1 MFDSKKLPFAL
12 GCSPYKN
19 QKSSYKIMFKSG
31 DDIKQD
37 HLILQLFTIF
47 DNLWKEKGFD
57 FKMNIYR
64 VLPTGNEIGFI

>member
-12 GCSPYKN
+12 ACSPEKYNSKN
-19 QKSSYKIMFKSG
+19 KQPYRVMFKAG

-37 HLILQLFTIF
+37 FLILQLFKIF
-47 DNLWKEKGFD
+47 DNLWKEVGYD

-64 VLPTGNEIGFI
+64 VLSTGD

>member
-1 MFDSKKLPFAL
+1 
-12 GCSPYKN
+12 
-19 QKSSYKIMFKSG
+19 MFKSG

-47 DNLWKEKGFD
+47 DNLWKEKGLD

-64 VLPTGNEIGFI
+64 VLPTGNEIGFIEIVPNSYNSSKVHD